1 MLKRSLMRC
10 SVASRQ
16 LQLLQHG
23 SKLLRERFLWCR
35 WLSNSSPIRK
45 LSISTRKRK
54 LQWSAILWW
63 FYAVTRMLHRLLMP
77 ALYTVNMSEK
87 KAILLR
93 IDIRKL
99 RAIEKW
105 ASDEFRSTSAQ
116 IEFILDEAL
125 RKAGRYKGSK
135 EAGQEGEE

>member
-1 MLKRSLMRC
+1 
-10 SVASRQ
+10 
-16 LQLLQHG
+16 
-23 SKLLRERFLWCR
+23 
-35 WLSNSSPIRK
+35 
-45 LSISTRKRK
+45 
-54 LQWSAILWW
+54 
-63 FYAVTRMLHRLLMP
+63 MP

-105 ASDEFRSTSAQ
+105 AVDEFRSTSAQ

-135 EAGQEGEE
+135 ESGQEGEEEKV